1 MQNNSADC
9 NELNFLREEDTNF
22 KIRYFSMWS
31 RNSSHFTE
39 TNGLLP
45 FTRAAIGHC
54 HKEFSPDHSLSSL
67 NSILILSS
75 QVRLG
80 LTSSLFTSTFTLQ
93 FWHVSN
99 ILHARH
105 YALAVWYSLIWH
117 GDSPYYVTLPI
128 LSLPADPLPTLC
140 SRTYSECER
149 IRNLQLP
156 WRGFLSYLKMPFHLK
171 MLHCISD
178 AQSVFSRHLGVRDD

>member
-93 FWHVSN
+93 F
-99 ILHARH
+99 
-105 YALAVWYSLIWH
+105 
-117 GDSPYYVTLPI
+117 
-128 LSLPADPLPTLC
+128 
-140 SRTYSECER
+140 
-149 IRNLQLP
+149 
-156 WRGFLSYLKMPFHLK
+156 
-171 MLHCISD
+171 
-178 AQSVFSRHLGVRDD
+178 